1 MFQAAP
7 RGEGEEAGTTSQE
20 VAVRVAV
27 RRCDDGAS
35 NGREAKVRPE
45 ARWAWRWAAR
55 ETREEAQRSEVKSNK
70 IMRSSTEKRRRKAGK
85 KHYKMLNPVG
95 FKCQKYGY
103 IFTYF
108 LYFQILFFKYYFCN
122 GKKRVNISLWSAASI
137 GNEKIKF
144 RDNKLSCCTLLASI
158 NFCYFRK
165 KIAAYSSLFY

>member
-1 MFQAAP
+1 MDPAAVFQAAP

-70 IMRSSTEKRRRKAGK
+70 IMKSSTEKRRRKADQCGLSEVK
-85 KHYKMLNPVG
+85 G
-95 FKCQKYGY
+95 
-103 IFTYF
+103 
-108 LYFQILFFKYYFCN
+108 
-122 GKKRVNISLWSAASI
+122 R
-137 GNEKIKF
+137 GNKWGGGSSY
-144 RDNKLSCCTLLASI
+144 R
-158 NFCYFRK
+158 CYRGMK
-165 KIAAYSSLFY
+165 GREG

>member
-1 MFQAAP
+1 MDPAAVFPAAP

-70 IMRSSTEKRRRKAGK
+70 IMRSSTEKRRRKADQCGLSEVK
-85 KHYKMLNPVG
+85 GRGNKWGGGQQLQMLQRDEGTRRLSGARYPGDTRCLRLSVG
-95 FKCQKYGY
+95 SRGRAQGRRLRKVRKGQTGQCDPGV
-103 IFTYF
+103 
-108 LYFQILFFKYYFCN
+108 
-122 GKKRVNISLWSAASI
+122 GRVQTGA
-137 GNEKIKF
+137 
-144 RDNKLSCCTLLASI
+144 
-158 NFCYFRK
+158 
-165 KIAAYSSLFY
+165 